1 MISNYLR
8 EKPNHDKN
16 LTYFKTTDHIFVII
30 RKLDNLWIKNVFRAT
45 YSYRIFNNLL
55 IKIFFVPLF
64 NSKSVTGDSE
74 KIINLKMYDF
84 ATVRYVLC

>member
-16 LTYFKTTDHIFVII
+16 LTYFKTAVHIFVII
-30 RKLDNLWIKNVFRAT
+30 RKLDDLWIKNVFRAT
-45 YSYRIFNNLL
+45 YSSRIFNNLL

-84 ATVRYVLC
+84 GTVRYVLC